1 MTYMEKPNRWFVYST
16 LQLYKCC
23 NSEDVSENDWFV
35 GRGERVSRILNLALR
50 LQNNLSLLWNAYKM
64 LM

>member
-23 NSEDVSENDWFV
+23 NSEDVSENYWSV
-35 GRGERVSRILNLALR
+35 GRGERVSRILNLALQ
-50 LQNNLSLLWNAYKM
+50 LQNNLSLLWNA
-64 LM
+64 

>member
-23 NSEDVSENDWFV
+23 NSEDISENYWFV
-35 GRGERVSRILNLALR
+35 GRGKHVFCILNLAPQLE
-50 LQNNLSLLWNAYKM
+50 NNLSLLWNA
-64 LM
+64 

>member
-23 NSEDVSENDWFV
+23 NSEDVSENYWFV
-35 GRGERVSRILNLALR
+35 GRGKRVFCILNLALQ
-50 LQNNLSLLWNAYKM
+50 LENNLSLLWNA
-64 LM
+64 

>member
-1 MTYMEKPNRWFVYST
+1 MEKPNRWSVYST

>member
-23 NSEDVSENDWFV
+23 NSEDVSENYWSA
-35 GRGERVSRILNLALR
+35 GRGERVSRILNLALQ
-50 LQNNLSLLWNAYKM
+50 LQNNLSLLWNA
-64 LM
+64 